1 MGQLATY
8 ISPNLPLIIILAVRG
23 CYYVNN
29 KFKDCYNMQTLAQL
43 AAQVGERLIQR
54 GWWIGAAESCTGG
67 LLISTLTDIAGSS
80 RYVAGGIISYS
91 NALKQALLDVNKS
104 TLVAH
109 GAVSE
114 PTAHEMA
121 LGALRR
127 LNVDVALSVTGIAGP
142 GGGTPEKPVGLVY
155 VGAALRESNAE
166 RVVVRR
172 FQWQGT
178 REQNKRDSVGA
189 ALALVLELLP
199 DHPNVV

>member
-1 MGQLATY
+1 MGQLVTY
-8 ISPNLPLIIILAVRG
+8 ISPNLLSIIVLAVGG
-23 CYYVNN
+23 CYYVMD
-29 KFKDCYNMQTLAQL
+29 KFGDCYNMQTLTQVAE
-43 AAQVGERLIQR
+43 QVGARLIQR

-67 LLISTLTDIAGSS
+67 LLISTLTDVPGSS

-91 NALKQALLDVNKS
+91 NALKQALLGVSES
-104 TLVAH
+104 TLLTY

-127 LNVDVALSVTGIAGP
+127 LNVDLALSVTGIAGP

-155 VGAALRESNAE
+155 IGVALRESNAE

-178 REQNKRDSVGA
+178 REQNKHDSVRA

-199 DHPNVV
+199 DYPNVV

>member
-1 MGQLATY
+1 MPMLEQLA
-8 ISPNLPLIIILAVRG
+8 
-23 CYYVNN
+23 
-29 KFKDCYNMQTLAQL
+29 Q
-43 AAQVGERLIQR
+43 QVGARLIQR

-67 LLISTLTDIAGSS
+67 LLISTLTDVPGSS

-91 NALKQALLDVNKS
+91 NALKQALLGVYES
-104 TLVAH
+104 TLAAY

-127 LNVDVALSVTGIAGP
+127 LNVDIALSVTGIAGP
-142 GGGTPEKPVGLVY
+142 SGGTPEKPVGLVY
-155 VGAALRESNAE
+155 IGAALRESNAE

-172 FQWQGT
+172 FQWKGT
-178 REQNKRDSVGA
+178 REQNKRDSVRA